1 MKNIKKRINKKR
13 RGFTLIELVM
23 VVAILGTLSSIA
35 LVKFTDVGK
44 GSKIN
49 SDYITASNI
58 ATATKLA
65 INDGVS
71 DITLDKLSKEGYIE
85 GTPKPQSEEGGFV
98 VSIDDGNINVKV
110 GEKVFYPKTE
120 TTQ

>member
-44 GSKIN
+44 ESKIN

>member
-44 GSKIN
+44 ESKIN

-98 VSIDDGNINVKV
+98 VSIDNGNINVKV
-110 GEKVFYPKTE
+110 GEKVFYPKTD

>member
-44 GSKIN
+44 ESKIN

-85 GTPKPQSEEGGFV
+85 GTPKPQSEEGGFI
-98 VSIDDGNINVKV
+98 VSIDNGNINVKV

>member
-35 LVKFTDVGK
+35 LIKFTDVGK
-44 GSKIN
+44 ESKIN

>member
-1 MKNIKKRINKKR
+1 MKNTKKRINKKR

-44 GSKIN
+44 ESKIN

-98 VSIDDGNINVKV
+98 VSIDNGNINVKV

>member
-44 GSKIN
+44 ESKIN

-71 DITLDKLSKEGYIE
+71 DISLDKLSKEGYIE

-98 VSIDDGNINVKV
+98 VSIDNGNINVKV

>member
-44 GSKIN
+44 ESKIN

-98 VSIDDGNINVKV
+98 VSIDNGNINVKV

>member
-44 GSKIN
+44 ESKVN

-98 VSIDDGNINVKV
+98 VNIDDGNINVKV

-120 TTQ
+120 ATQ

>member
-35 LVKFTDVGK
+35 LVKFTDIGK
-44 GSKIN
+44 ESKIN

-85 GTPKPQSEEGGFV
+85 GTPKPQSEAGGFV
-98 VSIDDGNINVKV
+98 VSIDNGNINVKV

>member
-44 GSKIN
+44 ESKIN

-71 DITLDKLSKEGYIE
+71 EITLDKLSKEGYIE

-98 VSIDDGNINVKV
+98 VSIDNGNINVKV

>member
-44 GSKIN
+44 ESKIN

-98 VSIDDGNINVKV
+98 VSIDNGNINVKV
-110 GEKVFYPKTE
+110 GEKIFYPKTE

>member
-44 GSKIN
+44 ESKIN

-71 DITLDKLSKEGYIE
+71 DITLYKLSKEGYIE

-98 VSIDDGNINVKV
+98 VSIDNGNINVKV

>member
-44 GSKIN
+44 ESKVN

>member
-44 GSKIN
+44 ESKIN

-71 DITLDKLSKEGYIE
+71 DITVDKLSKEGYIE

-98 VSIDDGNINVKV
+98 VSIDNGNINVKV

>member
-44 GSKIN
+44 ESKIN

-85 GTPKPQSEEGGFV
+85 GTPKPQSEEGGFI